1 MQVAAADGTVDPSE
15 VRTLEDLFRLLGLE
29 KAALYSKIHSV
40 QTQGK
45 ITSPGRTIGVPG
57 AGGIQFDVDRIAA
70 LRSES
75 AKISTILDK
84 VFESTEEHVD
94 IAAVPEKQDTLLG
107 LDPEHADLLKAL
119 LSKSQWTKSEAE
131 QLCSKRGLM
140 IDGAIERIND
150 AAFNRFD
157 SAILEGDEPIEVN
170 CDLIV
175 KETA

>member
-1 MQVAAADGTVDPSE
+1 VAAADGTIDPSE

-45 ITSPGRTIGVPG
+45 ITSAGRTKGVPG
-57 AGGIQFDVDRIAA
+57 SDGIRFDVDRIAT

-84 VFESTEEHVD
+84 VFESTEEQVD
-94 IAAVPEKQDTLLG
+94 IAAVPEKRDTLLG
-107 LDPEHADLLKAL
+107 LDPEDADLLKAL
-119 LSKSQWTKSEAE
+119 LSKSRWTRAEAE
-131 QLCSKRGLM
+131 QLCSNRGLM
-140 IDGAIERIND
+140 IDGAFERIND
-150 AAFNRFD
+150 AAFDRFD
-157 SAILEGDEPIEVN
+157 SAIIEGDESIDVN
-170 CDLIV
+170 CDLFV